1 MATRA
6 KYVRVNA
13 PEEKNETKLDTDIL
27 MRFNDTYGTSSS
39 TQAATSPAPLPSS
52 SARANLSSLSRL
64 LRSSWTRP
72 SGSLKS

>member
-6 KYVRVNA
+6 KYNRVKT

-27 MRFNDTYGTSSS
+27 MRFSDTYGTPHN
-39 TQAATSPAPLPSS
+39 TQAATSPAPLRSSSEMPNPSS
-52 SARANLSSLSRL
+52 PSRL

-72 SGSLKS
+72 SGSPKS

>member
-27 MRFNDTYGTSSS
+27 MRFNDTYGTTSP
-39 TQAATSPAPLPSS
+39 TQAATSPAHSPSS
-52 SARANLSSLSRL
+52 SARANPSSPSRP

-72 SGSLKS
+72 SGSQK